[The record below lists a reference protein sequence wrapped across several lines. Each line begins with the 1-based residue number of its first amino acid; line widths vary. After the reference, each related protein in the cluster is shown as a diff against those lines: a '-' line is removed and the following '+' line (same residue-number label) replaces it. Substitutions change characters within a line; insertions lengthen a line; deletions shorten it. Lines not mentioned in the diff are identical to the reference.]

1 MKIGELAR
9 GAGTTTKTIRFYE
22 QGGLLPDPPRSASGY
37 RDYGLVD
44 VKRLEFIRKAK
55 RLGLSLEEIKGV
67 LLLND
72 RDEPTC
78 VHVTAL
84 LDEKIRRLEQV
95 VRDLREF
102 GVELLTI
109 RHQAGEM
116 VDCHPTGG
124 NVCGIVERSELTLDP
139 MSFAFLGSG
148 KTEPSSS
155 IAYPPRQ

>member
-22 QGGLLPDPPRSASGY
+22 QQGLLPDPPRSASGY
-37 RDYGLVD
+37 RAYGPGD
-44 VKRLEFIRKAK
+44 VERLEFIRRAK

-67 LLLND
+67 LQLND

-78 VHVTAL
+78 VHVRAL

-102 GVELLTI
+102 RVELVAL
-109 RHQAGEM
+109 RDQAGEM

-124 NVCGIVERSELTLDP
+124 SVCGIVERSELTLDP
-139 MSFAFLGSG
+139 ASFAFLRS
-148 KTEPSSS
+148 
-155 IAYPPRQ
+155 R

>member
-37 RDYGLVD
+37 RAYGLRD

-55 RLGLSLEEIKGV
+55 RLGLSLEEIKGI
-67 LLLND
+67 LQLSD
-72 RDEPTC
+72 RREPTC
-78 VHVTAL
+78 VHVKTL
-84 LDEKIRRLEQV
+84 LDEKIQRLEQV
-95 VRDLREF
+95 VRDLRDF
-102 GVELLTI
+102 RVELLAL
-109 RHQAGEM
+109 RDQAGAM

-139 MSFAFLGSG
+139 VSFAFLRSG
-148 KTEPSSS
+148 
-155 IAYPPRQ
+155 

>member
-22 QGGLLPDPPRSASGY
+22 QGGLLPYPRRSASGY

-44 VKRLEFIRKAK
+44 VERLEFIRKAK

-67 LLLND
+67 LQLSD

-78 VHVTAL
+78 VHVKVL
-84 LDEKIRRLEQV
+84 LDEKIRRLERV
-95 VRDLREF
+95 VRDLREIR
-102 GVELLTI
+102 VELMAL
-109 RHQAGEM
+109 RDQAGEM
-116 VDCHPTGG
+116 VDCHPTGS

-139 MSFAFLGSG
+139 ASFAFLRSG
-148 KTEPSSS
+148 
-155 IAYPPRQ
+155 